1 MAAYRVK
8 FAPGYSENEALT
20 DLFGSDEEDIPNESD
35 GSEAEEDNMEVE
47 IEDQEEDEEIQDEY
61 VKDDSRFMVSKDE
74 KIKWDTVEPKTPG
87 KILSRN
93 IIRQDAGF
101 PGHIQCVEKSEF
113 FRCFITDL
121 MVKNICQY
129 TNQRANQIKD
139 RKSLRKWKN
148 LDSIEFLAFLGLCIT
163 YGVQKGRGKPLNEF
177 WSDEFGFPI
186 FKATMSRSRFENIL
200 SCLRFDNKETREV
213 RKRETKNKAEAVSEM
228 MNLFSSACK
237 SSFIPGPNITVDE
250 HLCTFRGRCA
260 FKVYIP
266 SKPGKYGIKIWMAV
280 DCENMYIVNLQI
292 YAGKHGDMREIQQ
305 GKRVVMDLVSHLS
318 GSGRNITTDNFF
330 TSFDLGQDLLKL
342 SLTLVGTMRKN
353 RRELPPIMLPSKNRE
368 INSSNFAFSHNTLL
382 TSYVPSK
389 GKSVVLL
396 STQHKAFEICSS
408 EKKKPEVI
416 LYYNSTKFGVD
427 NVDQMARQYSV
438 KRGTRR
444 WPLTIF
450 FDIVDLAGYHQ
461 GFSRLN
467 KPNLNRVH
475 GKALHQGSNTNR
487 STRRSTSSPFEGSP
501 GVAGARDVEGATNG
515 TIVPQRRS
523 PVTVDGEVLLCW
535 RDSAEPDQ
543 TESLPDTDTA
553 SESDPDD
560 HSDRSDHQKDSD
572 TEEEDSTPFRWR
584 VIPPDIQIPDVAEED
599 EISLADF
606 TASEAEAEM
615 LADEDIP
622 NYLSET
628 LGVDV
633 NMTKSVL
640 RCVKVMKYLG
650 VTIDTIE
657 GSVQLTP
664 QSRKRVHTVIP
675 LIPKLRKS
683 DIPKVAGYLAW
694 VAYILRLP
702 NFLIS
707 HIYQRNIDW
716 WLVLQE
722 SEIFNRKVTYV
733 RAKEEL
739 IVYTD
744 ATPTQGGVVIP
755 VWDLSQSFPIPD
767 GYSINA
773 AKVYAALEGLQRTMD
788 LLQAFKLVNVALKM
802 FVDSQVALYSL
813 KKGQGIVFRM
823 HKRLIEM
830 YMNVL
835 IKFEQSHSV
844 TWAWVPSAANL
855 ADELSRAV
863 R

>member
-200 SCLRFDNKETREV
+200 SCLRFDNKETREA

-318 GSGRNITTDNFF
+318 GSGGNITTDNFF

-368 INSSNFAFSHNTLL
+368 INSSNSAFSHNTLL

-427 NVDQMARQYSV
+427 TVDQMARQYSV

-450 FDIVDLAGYHQ
+450 FDIVDLAGINAYQ
-461 GFSRLN
+461 MYLRKYPSFRGKNSRRRFLLELAKELITPEIHRRIGKTGCQTKRIQTAIKNAGIGNILPENEIEIMSKN
-467 KPNLNRVH
+467 KR
-475 GKALHQGSNTNR
+475 G
-487 STRRSTSSPFEGSP
+487 
-501 GVAGARDVEGATNG
+501 
-515 TIVPQRRS
+515 
-523 PVTVDGEVLLCW
+523 
-535 RDSAEPDQ
+535 
-543 TESLPDTDTA
+543 
-553 SESDPDD
+553 
-560 HSDRSDHQKDSD
+560 
-572 TEEEDSTPFRWR
+572 
-584 VIPPDIQIPDVAEED
+584 
-599 EISLADF
+599 
-606 TASEAEAEM
+606 
-615 LADEDIP
+615 
-622 NYLSET
+622 
-628 LGVDV
+628 
-633 NMTKSVL
+633 
-640 RCVKVMKYLG
+640 RCC
-650 VTIDTIE
+650 IC
-657 GSVQLTP
+657 P
-664 QSRKRVHTVIP
+664 
-675 LIPKLRKS
+675 RKS
-683 DIPKVAGYLAW
+683 DKKT
-694 VAYILRLP
+694 
-702 NFLIS
+702 NT
-707 HIYQRNIDW
+707 HCNIC
-716 WLVLQE
+716 
-722 SEIFNRKVTYV
+722 NRYV
-733 RAKEEL
+733 CSNHVQKR
-739 IVYTD
+739 
-744 ATPTQGGVVIP
+744 
-755 VWDLSQSFPIPD
+755 
-767 GYSINA
+767 SICM
-773 AKVYAALEGLQRTMD
+773 QC
-788 LLQAFKLVNVALKM
+788 
-802 FVDSQVALYSL
+802 DSNGS
-813 KKGQGIVFRM
+813 G
-823 HKRLIEM
+823 
-830 YMNVL
+830 
-835 IKFEQSHSV
+835 
-844 TWAWVPSAANL
+844 
-855 ADELSRAV
+855 DEDSD
-863 R
+863 